1 MTTRAT
7 IALLGLTL
15 ALLSPAPV
23 FADAGGTDRP
33 LNGTLAGLVTL
44 TPATGSITGEA
55 TGVMSHLGEVTA
67 SQAGHV
73 GPTADGHY
81 AGASTWSV
89 VADNGDTLS
98 GTAILTVDGPPAGV
112 HTTTMDATIQ
122 AGTGRFGDASGNF
135 TYVFHVFP
143 VSPFNGVTL
152 TNGLQG
158 TGTGRITY

>member
-1 MTTRAT
+1 MTRRAV
-7 IALLGLTL
+7 IGLLGLTL

-33 LNGTLAGLVTL
+33 LRGTLAGLVTL
-44 TPATGSITGEA
+44 TPTTGSFAGEA

-67 SQAGHV
+67 SQAGRI

-81 AGASTWSV
+81 AGASTWSI

-98 GTAILTVDGPPAGV
+98 GTAALTVEGPPAGV
-112 HTTTMDATIQ
+112 HTTTMVATIR
-122 AGTGRFGDASGNF
+122 AGTGRFADASGSF

-143 VSPFNGVTL
+143 ASPFNGVTL

-158 TGTGRITY
+158 TGIGRISY